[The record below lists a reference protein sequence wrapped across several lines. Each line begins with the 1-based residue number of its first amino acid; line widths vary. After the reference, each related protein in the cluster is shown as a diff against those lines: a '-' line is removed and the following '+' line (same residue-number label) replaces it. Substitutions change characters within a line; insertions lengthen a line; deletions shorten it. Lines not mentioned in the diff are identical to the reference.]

1 MTMRRK
7 RTKRRRFKRNKISIN
22 HHNLLPDAESNPV
35 ITAVAYTKK
44 SNTCYS
50 QPLNAARF
58 GWRWRTVGIAWTSEK
73 LKRIFF
79 SLKSIFSP
87 RFAENSFDAFFMS
100 INFICKLIRD
110 VPRWNI
116 FLTVQSFYWLKLTFA
131 QQIEKSIWSF
141 VDDTKS
147 FRFIEAYSDGKLLKL
162 SLVSSHP
169 QLRLKA
175 RHAKKALH
183 RNLWK
188 KTWWSLTL

>member
-7 RTKRRRFKRNKISIN
+7 RAKRRRLKRNKISIN

-35 ITAVAYTKK
+35 ITAVACTKK

-58 GWRWRTVGIAWTSEK
+58 GWRWRTVGDCMSKRKAQ
-73 LKRIFF
+73 RIFF
-79 SLKSIFSP
+79 VLKSIFSH

-100 INFICKLIRD
+100 INFTCKLIRD

-131 QQIEKSIWSF
+131 QQIEKSISNF
-141 VDDTKS
+141 VDDTKT
-147 FRFIEAYSDGKLLKL
+147 FRFIESLFGWKTLET
-162 SLVSSHP
+162 LVSS
-169 QLRLKA
+169 RRIRNCDLK
-175 RHAKKALH
+175 RDTPRKLCIWIYEGKLDDH
-183 RNLWK
+183 
-188 KTWWSLTL
+188 